1 MRNVVF
7 LLVACGGS
15 EPPARDAGDRVDSGQ
30 ARRDA
35 GPLSGSDAGDTDAGT
50 ECGAAECFCRVRPRD
65 GATTC
70 WHSLGGLY
78 GEGAC
83 SAGFQCCGGSFRMR
97 AEGCGECACT
107 EETGHGGCVPEAQGE
122 RACVPAFDGTASPI
136 PADVRAMMTGVSWR
150 EGCPVALDDLAL
162 LEMPYV
168 GYDGA
173 IHRGQMVV
181 AAAFADDVLSVFRHL
196 YEVGF
201 PIERMELVDVY
212 GGDDDRSMEANNTS
226 AFNCRRVTGGTSFSQ
241 HSYGTAID
249 LNPLPNPYVR
259 GDTVLPPAG
268 RAYLDR
274 TDVRQGMIVDPGP
287 VVGAFAVIGWEWGG
301 NFTALKDYQ
310 HFSEN
315 GR

>member
-1 MRNVVF
+1 
-7 LLVACGGS
+7 
-15 EPPARDAGDRVDSGQ
+15 
-30 ARRDA
+30 
-35 GPLSGSDAGDTDAGT
+35 
-50 ECGAAECFCRVRPRD
+50 
-65 GATTC
+65 
-70 WHSLGGLY
+70 
-78 GEGAC
+78 
-83 SAGFQCCGGSFRMR
+83 
-97 AEGCGECACT
+97 
-107 EETGHGGCVPEAQGE
+107 
-122 RACVPAFDGTASPI
+122 
-136 PADVRAMMTGVSWR
+136 
-150 EGCPVALDDLAL
+150 
-162 LEMPYV
+162 
-168 GYDGA
+168 
-173 IHRGQMVV
+173 
-181 AAAFADDVLSVFRHL
+181 
-196 YEVGF
+196 
-201 PIERMELVDVY
+201 MELVDVY